1 MDDEIYYKAMR
12 IRMVEEE
19 ISRRYADKKMRC
31 PVHLSI
37 GQELNAAV
45 LCEYLTIDD
54 QLVSTHRG
62 HAHYLAKGGS
72 LEKFIAELHG
82 KATGCSGGLGGS
94 MHLCDRSVGFL
105 GSTSIVGGT
114 IPIGVGLAF
123 SNKLQRKENI
133 VVVCL
138 GDAAIEEGIF
148 WESWN
153 FANLHELKILFFC
166 EDNEFSCYTHI
177 SERQHEDFMPG
188 EQINSVDVS
197 DISLIESYI
206 NTVRRNIPAFISIKS
221 NRIVEHCGPEN
232 DDHLGY
238 KHKKHLEA
246 PDLLLDFNYDQAKLN
261 KYKLEIENAFKFAE
275 ESPFPERTVLFA

>member
-1 MDDEIYYKAMR
+1 MKDEIYYKAMR

-19 ISRRYADKKMRC
+19 ISKRYKEKKMRC

-45 LCEYLTIDD
+45 LCDSLTKED
-54 QLVSTHRG
+54 QMVSTHRG

-72 LEKFIAELHG
+72 LDRFIAELHG

-94 MHLCDRSVGFL
+94 MHLCDRSVGFM

-123 SNKLQRKENI
+123 ANKLQGKENI

-138 GDAAIEEGIF
+138 GDAAIEEGVF
-148 WESWN
+148 WESSN
-153 FANLHELKILFFC
+153 FAILHKLKVLFFC
-166 EDNEFSCYTHI
+166 ENNEFSCYTHI
-177 SERQHEDFMPG
+177 SERQQDHFMPG
-188 EQINSVDVS
+188 EQLTNLSFIKNVVD
-197 DISLIESYI
+197 I
-206 NTVRRNIPAFISIKS
+206 VRGGCPIFLPVKS
-221 NRIVEHCGPEN
+221 NRRVEHCGPDN

-238 KHKKHLEA
+238 KHKEHLEF
-246 PDLLLDFNYDQAKLN
+246 PDLLMDFNYDQGRLDEFK
-261 KYKLEIENAFKFAE
+261 KEIESAFKFAE
-275 ESPFPERTVLFA
+275 ESPFPEKTVLFA

>member
-1 MDDEIYYKAMR
+1 MTDEMYYKAMR

-19 ISRRYADKKMRC
+19 ISRRYKEKKMRC

-37 GQELNAAV
+37 GQELNAVV
-45 LCEYLTIDD
+45 LCEYLKSTD
-54 QLVSTHRG
+54 QMVSTHRG

-82 KATGCSGGLGGS
+82 KKTGCSGGLGGS
-94 MHLCDRSVGFL
+94 MHLCDRDCGFM

-123 SNKLQRKENI
+123 ANKLQGKDNI

-138 GDAAIEEGIF
+138 GDAAIEEGVF

-153 FANLHELKILFFC
+153 FSKLHGLNVLFFC

-177 SERQHEDFMPG
+177 TERQHEDFMYF
-188 EQINSVDVS
+188 VS
-197 DISLIESYI
+197 DWCLHTPAKKALTSMVSHARSG
-206 NTVRRNIPAFISIKS
+206 NPTFVRLKS
-221 NRIVEHCGPEN
+221 NRKVEHCGPDN

-238 KHKKHLEA
+238 KSKEYIDG
-246 PDLLLDFNYDQAKLN
+246 PDPLFDFQYDEEKL
-261 KYKLEIENAFKFAE
+261 KSFKLEIENAFRFAE
-275 ESPFPERTVLFA
+275 ESPFPKETVLFA